1 MPQWLARSAR
11 RIFLKSLESLPEG
24 FLEIVCHDKTY
35 AFGDPEASL
44 RSLIEVRSDRFFVRA
59 LLGGDTGMGESYMD
73 GDWSSPDVVSA
84 VRIAVRNAA
93 VLEPRN
99 RIFSALRRTLDS
111 IEQRFRKN
119 SLAGSLENIRAHYD
133 LGNEFFQLFLD
144 SSLMYSCAYYRSA
157 DDSLEMAQAEKL
169 DLICRKLRL
178 APGDRVLEIGTGW
191 GSFALHAARYFG
203 CHVTTTTIS
212 RKQHAYVSERLARSG
227 SIERNIELLFK
238 DYRHL
243 EGSYDKIVSIEMFEA
258 VGFDHYDEFFA
269 ACDRLLK
276 PDGTMLLQTITIQ
289 DQKFRKYIRKA
300 DWTQKYIFPGS
311 QLASLS
317 GIVSSLARSTRL
329 GLYHSEDIGLH
340 YARTLQEWRAR
351 FHARI
356 SAVRKLGFDERFIR
370 MWDFYLASCAGSFLE
385 RYVSDVQLVL
395 SKCMNRTTLMW
406 EPWPDRNA
414 AIAFEPNERE
424 PHRPHRRVN
433 TGLSLT
439 PNGIVKSKRP

>member
-1 MPQWLARSAR
+1 MPEWLARSAR
-11 RIFLKSLESLPEG
+11 RAFLKSLENLPEG
-24 FLEIVCHDKTY
+24 FLEIVCHDQTY
-35 AFGDPEASL
+35 TAGDPESSL
-44 RSLIEVRSDRFFVRA
+44 RAQIKVRNDRFFVRA
-59 LLGGDTGMGESYMD
+59 VLSGDTGMGESYMD

-84 VRIAVRNAA
+84 VRIAVRNAG
-93 VLEPRN
+93 VLEPQN
-99 RIFSALRRTLDS
+99 RRFSALRRSLDS

-212 RKQHAYVSERLARSG
+212 RKQHAYVAERLAHSG
-227 SIERNIELLFK
+227 SIQKNIELLFK

-243 EGSYDKIVSIEMFEA
+243 KGCYDKLVSIEMFEA

-269 ACDRLLK
+269 ACDRLLG

-289 DQKFRKYIRKA
+289 DQKYRQYLRKA

-317 GIVSSLARSTRL
+317 GILASLARSTKL
-329 GLYHSEDIGLH
+329 GLYHCEDIGIH
-340 YARTLQEWRAR
+340 YARTLAAWRAR
-351 FHARI
+351 FHSRI
-356 SAVRKLGFDERFIR
+356 SSVRKLGFDERFIR
-370 MWDFYLASCAGSFLE
+370 MWDFYLASCTGSFLE

-395 SKCMNRTTLMW
+395 SKCMNRAPLMF
-406 EPWPDRNA
+406 EPWPERDA
-414 AIAFEPNERE
+414 AIARE
-424 PHRPHRRVN
+424 Q
-433 TGLSLT
+433 
-439 PNGIVKSKRP
+439 SKLDKFDAGRFPQISPSRHASSSR